1 MMSNVTY
8 SFIAACDLYGGIG
21 KDGKIPWHIKQ
32 DMKRF
37 RDLTCSYNKT
47 NIIIMGRRTWESL
60 NCKPLVGRI
69 NIVVSQ
75 TLSSSSEL
83 YVFDKGV
90 YFVSCLENALRFA
103 SEKTKTNI
111 FVIGGERLYI
121 EAMSDSRCINGYLTF
136 INNTFNCD
144 THFPINLMYNY
155 ETIYDGKWQL
165 DEGSGLKFRYIDV
178 TRI

>member
-1 MMSNVTY
+1 MSNFTY
-8 SFIAACDLYGGIG
+8 SFIVACDLDGGIG
-21 KDGKIPWHIKQ
+21 KDGKIPWHIKE

-37 RDLTCSYNKT
+37 RELTFSYHKT
-47 NIIIMGRRTWESL
+47 NIVIMGRRTWESL
-60 NCKPLVGRI
+60 HCKPLVGRI

-121 EAMSDSRCINGYLTF
+121 EALSDPRCVNGHLT
-136 INNTFNCD
+136 IVNNTFQCD
-144 THFPINLMYNY
+144 THFPIDLMDNY
-155 ETIYDGKWQL
+155 ETICDGKWQS
-165 DEGSGLKFRYIDV
+165 DEGSCLHFRYIDV
-178 TRI
+178 VRR